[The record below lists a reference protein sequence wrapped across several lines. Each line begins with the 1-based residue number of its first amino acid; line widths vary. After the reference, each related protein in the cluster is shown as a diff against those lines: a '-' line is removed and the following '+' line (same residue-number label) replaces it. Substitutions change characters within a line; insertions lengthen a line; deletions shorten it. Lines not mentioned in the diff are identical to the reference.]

1 MSLFERVGS
10 IFKILL
16 RLLFENVLDSII
28 EADKFDT

>member
-1 MSLFERVGS
+1 MSLFEGTES

>member
-1 MSLFERVGS
+1 MSLFERAGS

-28 EADKFDT
+28 ESDKFDT